1 METKTFNQWL
11 TECEADLRNHVQHLH
26 KKYRG
31 WRLGL
36 ESGDLFHDVV
46 VKLAGHN
53 HQVENRSSLFGL
65 VSKAALNRLRDLGR
79 KQSYRGSFFSKP
91 MPTRLRPLPGSSLET
106 VPSKS
111 ASPFEQAALNDQIE
125 MIGKASDQDKQLGL
139 IFQTLID
146 LTGRDE
152 STSSANVAQQLELP
166 YKQVLKSMERLRC
179 VARRMI

>member
-1 METKTFNQWL
+1 MDKTFNQWL
-11 TECEADLRNHVQHLH
+11 PECEADLRNHVQLLH
-26 KKYRG
+26 KKHRA

-46 VKLAGHN
+46 VKLAGYN
-53 HQVENRSSLFGL
+53 HRVENRSALFGL

-106 VPSKS
+106 VSSKS
-111 ASPFEQAALNDQIE
+111 LSPAEQAALNDQLE
-125 MIGKASDQDKQLGL
+125 MIAKASDQDPQLGL
-139 IFQTLID
+139 LFHSLVD

-152 STSSANVAQQLELP
+152 STSGANVAQYLDLP
-166 YKQVLKSMERLRC
+166 YKQVLKSMEKLRT